1 VKKPGLP
8 VVDPGTQSEAETGV
22 GKVVLGRVV
31 VACRISQ
38 IEGTEKSASLFV
50 SEVCRA

>member
-1 VKKPGLP
+1 VKEPGEDAMP
-8 VVDPGTQSEAETGV
+8 PGSQSENPLV

-31 VACRISQ
+31 VACLISQ